1 MRFWNGPQLLI
12 IDLCRYRDYAD
23 IVATVGLNAPGS
35 LGFSPVAPASV
46 SA

>member
-1 MRFWNGPQLLI
+1 V

-23 IVATVGLNAPGS
+23 IVAVARLNAPGS
-35 LGFSPVAPASV
+35 LGFSPVPLAGV